1 MVVYGLWSQLFQKP
15 RQGDHL
21 SPEINLG
28 KVEREQYPDSLAKSF
43 LSLCETLGP
52 ISSSGKTKEATS
64 RVVCERKLFSG
75 KDWNPFLSLPS
86 SMSRVYVKQ
95 ITKYK
100 QEGSRTT
107 KNRMATCFGAF
118 LSSLDHF
125 PA

>member
-75 KDWNPFLSLPS
+75 KDWNPFLSL
-86 SMSRVYVKQ
+86 
-95 ITKYK
+95 
-100 QEGSRTT
+100 
-107 KNRMATCFGAF
+107 
-118 LSSLDHF
+118 LSPL
-125 PA
+125 